1 MMHVKYLLPLAI
13 SSVLAGQAL
22 AAPSAEEAA
31 QIGKT
36 LTEFGATVAGNAD
49 GSIPAYD
56 PAKALTKAPAGYAPQ
71 DPRGGFPYVDP
82 YANEKPLFSITS
94 KNMAQYADKL
104 DDGNKALLTRYPE
117 YRIDVYPT
125 HRSAPPLPQW
135 ARDNTVKNIAKPRL
149 EANGLGLAD
158 AHAQVPFPIPKSGAE
173 AMWNFNT
180 RFFRPYESGNFA
192 TYLIDTAGQK
202 TLVTDSSVI
211 YEHEYWDNS
220 KSSSEFSNR
229 LLNTNKAPAAKSG
242 SKDMRYTP
250 LRLDQKS
257 DSAWSY
263 TPGQRR
269 VRLAPEF
276 KYDTVSAQYGGL
288 ITFDEINGFDG
299 KMDRF
304 DFKLVGKQE
313 MYIPYN
319 TYRTSGAATDQ
330 LIRQGYANP
339 DLVRWELH
347 RVWVVEATLKPG
359 QRHANP
365 RKMFYLDED
374 SWSMA
379 LYDSYD
385 AANKLHRSQNFVSFV
400 AYENVPML
408 RSEAVI
414 MYDHSKGN
422 YALASM
428 AGGARSG
435 WFASDAFSPNAL
447 SPTAMAGAGIR

>member
-1 MMHVKYLLPLAI
+1 MMHVKYLLPLAV
-13 SSVLAGQAL
+13 SGVLAGQAL

-31 QIGKT
+31 QVGKT

-82 YANEKPLFSITS
+82 YASEKPLFSITA

-135 ARDNTVKNIAKPRL
+135 ARDNTVKNIAKPQL
-149 EANGLGLAD
+149 EAGGLGLAN

-192 TYLIDTAGQK
+192 TYLIDSAGQK

-220 KSSSEFSNR
+220 KTTSEFSNR

-304 DFKLVGKQE
+304 DFKLVGKKE

-385 AANKLHRSQNFVSFV
+385 AANKLHRSQNFVSYV
-400 AYENVPML
+400 SYENVPL
-408 RSEAVI
+408 VRSEPVI

-428 AGGARSG
+428 AGGTRSG
-435 WFASDAFSPNAL
+435 WVASEAFSPNAL